1 MFDYLTQTSVINLK
15 EWTVGSIDY
24 LGWKLGIEF
33 EIELTDGDEL
43 NFDKPF
49 LHFNVKKKIF
59 AKVIFTLIVS
69 IESSALLA

>member
-1 MFDYLTQTSVINLK
+1 M
-15 EWTVGSIDY
+15 GSIDY

-33 EIELTDGDEL
+33 EIELTDGDEF

-59 AKVIFTLIVS
+59 AKVIFNLIVS
-69 IESSALLA
+69 IES

>member
-15 EWTVGSIDY
+15 ELTVGSIDY

-33 EIELTDGDEL
+33 ETELTDGDKF

-59 AKVIFTLIVS
+59 AKVIFNLIVS
-69 IESSALLA
+69 IES